1 MLKRKFFFFLIIDGL
16 PAMKTLPFTQ
26 TLIAC
31 AVSAVFIPTAAWSQS
46 STEEVALPAITVTGN
61 SILPSSVENLPGSYS
76 VMTREQIEA
85 RNPFSIIETI
95 REIPGLHVVAE
106 DVAGTHLNIGLRGL
120 NPRRSSRTLLLEDGA
135 PTVFFAPYGDP
146 SSHYSTPIERI
157 ERIEVL
163 KGSGQILYG
172 PQTMGG
178 MINFVTRPVPTD
190 GMAGSV
196 KITGGNN
203 GYYDGHFNV
212 GTGTENGGFM
222 IDALKKSGDGI
233 RAEHDFD
240 VQDIALKGQ
249 YKINRDQRITGKYS
263 NFQEDSLFS
272 ETGLTAE
279 EYLSSRYRGSFTD
292 PADAAERFTMKRHT
306 AQVIHEWD
314 LNSDMK
320 LSTQFYYSKTDR
332 ASLRSREFEL
342 EDGPPPEYGMETDYA
357 VRPRKYEFFGIE
369 PKFEIKHRSFGLQNE
384 SIFGFRYHQ
393 EDIDRKKYEGN
404 SLSDTND
411 PDERLTAKIKAL
423 SYYAQNTFFAG
434 DWTFTPGL
442 RLEDVTSIKDLY
454 ESDFND
460 SEDSLKTSKLQA
472 LPGLGF
478 TWNGLKNA
486 TVFGGVHRGF
496 APPRP
501 DRDIGNDT
509 LQRVTPELSTT
520 TEIGVRSS
528 VLQSGYVESTLFN
541 MDISDI
547 VVQSGGVFRNEGEAQ
562 HTGIEV
568 AGKINLGELA
578 GKKNNYFTS
587 VSYTNLMTA
596 KFKGSGEI
604 GGEGEDGYGSYSA
617 GNRLPYAP
625 KHTLALNLSYED
637 PQGFIGRVG
646 ITHISQQF
654 ANTDNYRGTS
664 AAGYCEDIDNAE
676 QENCGLFGEI
686 PALTLVNASMS
697 YSPKGQKVSYFISG
711 ENLSNKKYFSSRTN
725 GLQAGRGRLIFA
737 GARYSF

>member
-1 MLKRKFFFFLIIDGL
+1 MYRPCKTIIATAVLSLFSGS
-16 PAMKTLPFTQ
+16 
-26 TLIAC
+26 IA
-31 AVSAVFIPTAAWSQS
+31 AQDANNEAT
-46 STEEVALPAITVTGN
+46 LPAITVTGT

-85 RNPFSIIETI
+85 RTPFSIIETI

-178 MINFVTRPVPTD
+178 MINFVTRPVPTN
-190 GMAGSV
+190 GTAGSV

-212 GTGTENGGFM
+212 GSGTENGGFM
-222 IDALKKSGDGI
+222 VDVLKKRGDGI
-233 RAEHDFD
+233 RAEHQFD
-240 VQDIALKGQ
+240 LQDVALKGQ
-249 YKINRDQRITGKYS
+249 FKISRDQRITGKYS

-272 ETGLTAE
+272 ETGLTAT
-279 EYLSSRYRGSFTD
+279 EYLSSRYRGTFD
-292 PADAAERFTMKRHT
+292 NAADAAERFTMKRNT
-306 AQVIHEWD
+306 AQVVHEWD
-314 LNSDMK
+314 LNSDTK

-332 ASLRSREFEL
+332 SSRRSSEFEKNSAGTRY
-342 EDGPPPEYGMETDYA
+342 EMERGEEFGY
-357 VRPRKYEFFGIE
+357 RPRKYEFFGIE
-369 PKFEIKHRSFGLQNE
+369 PKLELKHSAFGLQ
-384 SIFGFRYHQ
+384 SQAVFGFRYH
-393 EDIDRKKYEGN
+393 EEKIDRKKYVGDN
-404 SLSDTND
+404 TSLYETND
-411 PDERLTAKIKAL
+411 ADERLTAKIKAL
-423 SYYAQNTFFAG
+423 SYYAQNTFFTG
-434 DWTFTPGL
+434 DWSFTPGL
-442 RLEDVTSIKDLY
+442 RLEDVTSRKNLY
-454 ESDFND
+454 INGNFDTPT
-460 SEDSLKTSKLQA
+460 SLLTTSKLQA
-472 LPGLGF
+472 LPGFGF
-478 TWNGLKNA
+478 TWNGLKNS

-501 DRDIGNDT
+501 DRDVRSDV
-509 LQRVTPELSTT
+509 LQRVNPELSTT
-520 TEIGVRSS
+520 TEIGIRSS
-528 VLQSGYVESTLFN
+528 VLQSGYIESTVFN
-541 MDISDI
+541 MAINDI
-547 VVQSGGVFRNEGEAQ
+547 VVESSSGGVFRNEGKTQ
-562 HTGIEV
+562 HTGFEV

-578 GKKNNYFTS
+578 GKKNNYYAS
-587 VSYTNLMTA
+587 VSYTNLFTA
-596 KFKGSGEI
+596 KFKNTGEV

-637 PQGFIGRVG
+637 QQGFIGRVG
-646 ITHISQQF
+646 VTHISQQF

-664 AAGYCEDIDNAE
+664 ADGYCANIGAAV
-676 QENCGLFGEI
+676 QSNCGLFGEI
-686 PALTLVNASMS
+686 PSLTLVNASMS
-697 YSPKGQKVSYFISG
+697 YSPKGQKVTYFISG
-711 ENLSNKKYFSSRTN
+711 ENLSDKKYFSSRTN
-725 GLQAGRGRLIFA
+725 GLQPGRGRMIFA

>member
-1 MLKRKFFFFLIIDGL
+1 
-16 PAMKTLPFTQ
+16 MKTLPFTQ
-26 TLIAC
+26 SLIAC
-31 AVSAVFIPTAAWSQS
+31 AVSAVFIPTAAWSQA

-178 MINFVTRPVPTD
+178 MINFVTRPVPTN

-203 GYYDGHFNV
+203 SYYDGHFNV
-212 GTGTENGGFM
+212 GSGTENGGFM
-222 IDALKKSGDGI
+222 VDVLKKRGDGI
-233 RAEHDFD
+233 RAEHEFD
-240 VQDIALKGQ
+240 VQDVALKGQ

-292 PADAAERFTMKRHT
+292 PADAAERFTMKRNT

-314 LNSDMK
+314 LNSEMK

-332 ASLRSREFEL
+332 ASLRSREFEDN
-342 EDGPPPEYGMETDYA
+342 EMERDSFAT
-357 VRPRKYEFFGIE
+357 RPRQYEFFGIE

-384 SIFGFRYHQ
+384 SIFGIRYHQ
-393 EDIDRKKYEGN
+393 ENIDRKKYEGT
-404 SLSDTND
+404 SLSDTNEAY
-411 PDERLTAKIKAL
+411 ERLTAKIKAL
-423 SYYAQNTFFAG
+423 SYFAQNTFFAG

-442 RLEDVTSIKDLY
+442 RLEDVTSRKNLY
-454 ESDFND
+454 TEGDFD
-460 SEDSLKTSKLQA
+460 SPVSTLTTDKLQA

-486 TVFGGVHRGF
+486 TVFGGIHRGF

-501 DRDIGNDT
+501 DRDVDDDI
-509 LQRVTPELSTT
+509 LQRVTPELSNT
-520 TEIGVRSS
+520 TEVGIRSS
-528 VLQSGYVESTLFN
+528 VLESGYIESTLFN

-547 VVQSGGVFRNEGEAQ
+547 VVQADGVFRNEGEAQ

-568 AGKINLGELA
+568 AGKVNLGELA
-578 GKKNNYFTS
+578 GLKNNYFTS
-587 VSYTNLMTA
+587 VSYTNLFTA
-596 KFKGSGEI
+596 KFKDTGII
-604 GGEGEDGYGSYSA
+604 GGEGEDGYGSYTA

-654 ANTDNYRGTS
+654 ANADNTLGTS
-664 AAGYCEDIDNAE
+664 AYGGDCDSSTED
-676 QENCGLFGEI
+676 CGLKGEI

-697 YSPKGQKVSYFISG
+697 YSPRGQKVSYFISG

-725 GLQAGRGRLIFA
+725 GLQPGRGRLIFA

>member
-1 MLKRKFFFFLIIDGL
+1 MYRPCKTIIATAVVSLFSGS
-16 PAMKTLPFTQ
+16 
-26 TLIAC
+26 IA
-31 AVSAVFIPTAAWSQS
+31 AQDVNKEA
-46 STEEVALPAITVTGN
+46 ALPAVTVTST
-61 SILPSSVENLPGSYS
+61 SILPSSIENLPGSYS
-76 VMTREQIEA
+76 VVTREQIEA
-85 RNPFSIIETI
+85 RAPFSIIETI

-178 MINFVTRPVPTD
+178 MINFVTRPVPTN
-190 GMAGSV
+190 GTAGSV

-212 GTGTENGGFM
+212 GSGTENGGFM
-222 IDALKKSGDGI
+222 VDVLKKRGDGI
-233 RAEHDFD
+233 RAEHQFD
-240 VQDIALKGQ
+240 LQDVALKGQ
-249 YKINRDQRITGKYS
+249 FKISRDQRITGKYS

-272 ETGLTAE
+272 ETGLTAD
-279 EYLSSRYRGSFTD
+279 EYLSSRYRGTFD
-292 PADAAERFTMKRHT
+292 NAADAAERFTMKRNT
-306 AQVIHEWD
+306 AQVVHEWD

-320 LSTQFYYSKTDR
+320 LSTQVYYSKTNR
-332 ASLRSREFEL
+332 ASRRSREFEF
-342 EDGPPPEYGMETDYA
+342 DDAANEYGKETDYA

-369 PKFEIKHRSFGLQNE
+369 PKLEVKHNAFGLQNQA
-384 SIFGFRYHQ
+384 IVGFRYHE
-393 EDIDRKKYEGN
+393 EDIDRKKYDLTGGLYGAQGEN
-404 SLSDTND
+404 
-411 PDERLTAKIKAL
+411 ERLTAKIKAL
-423 SYYAQNTFFAG
+423 SYYAQNTFFKG
-434 DWTFTPGL
+434 DWSFTPGL
-442 RLEDVTSIKDLY
+442 RLEDVTSRKVFY
-454 ESDFND
+454 EGDFSTVD
-460 SEDSLKTSKLQA
+460 SSLTTSKLQA
-472 LPGLGF
+472 LPGFGF
-478 TWNGLKNA
+478 TWNGLSTA
-486 TVFGGVHRGF
+486 TVFGGIHRGF

-501 DRDIGNDT
+501 DRDIGNST

-520 TEIGVRSS
+520 TEVGVRSS
-528 VLQSGYVESTLFN
+528 IMQSGYIETTVFN

-547 VVQSGGVFRNEGEAQ
+547 VVQSNNIFRNEGKAQ
-562 HTGIEV
+562 HTGFEV

-578 GKKNNYFTS
+578 GKKNNYYAS
-587 VSYTNLMTA
+587 VSYTNLFTA
-596 KFKGSGEI
+596 KFKNTGEV

-637 PQGFIGRVG
+637 QQGFIGRVG
-646 ITHISQQF
+646 VTHISQQF

-664 AAGYCEDIDNAE
+664 AAGYCEDIGTAE

-686 PALTLVNASMS
+686 PSLTLVNASMS
-697 YSPKGQKVSYFISG
+697 YSPKGQKVTYFISG
-711 ENLSNKKYFSSRTN
+711 ENLSDKKYFSSRTN
-725 GLQAGRGRLIFA
+725 GLQPGRGRMIFA

>member
-1 MLKRKFFFFLIIDGL
+1 MYRPCKTII
-16 PAMKTLPFTQ
+16 A
-26 TLIAC
+26 
-31 AVSAVFIPTAAWSQS
+31 SAVLSLFSGSIAAQDTN
-46 STEEVALPAITVTGN
+46 TEATLPAITVTGT

-178 MINFVTRPVPTD
+178 MINFVTRPVPTN
-190 GMAGSV
+190 GTAGTV

-212 GTGTENGGFM
+212 GSGTENGGFM
-222 IDALKKSGDGI
+222 VDVLKKRGDGI
-233 RAEHDFD
+233 RAEHQFD
-240 VQDIALKGQ
+240 LQDVALKGQ
-249 YKINRDQRITGKYS
+249 FKISRDQRITGKYS

-272 ETGLTAE
+272 ETGLTAV
-279 EYLSSRYRGSFTD
+279 EYLSSRYRGDFSAN
-292 PADAAERFTMKRHT
+292 PADAAERFTMKRNT
-306 AQVIHEWD
+306 AQVVHEWD

-332 ASLRSREFEL
+332 SSRRSREFEGNDMDL
-342 EDGPPPEYGMETDYA
+342 GGAGGYA
-357 VRPRKYEFFGIE
+357 VRPRTYEFFGIE
-369 PKFEIKHRSFGLQNE
+369 PKLELKHSAFGLQNQAV
-384 SIFGFRYHQ
+384 FGFRYH
-393 EDIDRKKYEGN
+393 EEKIDRKKYEGD
-404 SLSDTND
+404 SLYETND
-411 PDERLTAKIKAL
+411 ADERLTAKIKAL

-434 DWTFTPGL
+434 DWSFTPGL
-442 RLEDVTSIKDLY
+442 RLEDVKSRKSLY
-454 ESDFND
+454 LDRDFDTPDN
-460 SEDSLKTSKLQA
+460 SLTTSKIQA
-472 LPGLGF
+472 LPGFGF

-501 DRDIGNDT
+501 DRDVRRYV
-509 LQRVTPELSTT
+509 LQRVNPELSTT
-520 TEIGVRSS
+520 TEIGIRSS
-528 VLQSGYVESTLFN
+528 VLQSGYIESTVFN
-541 MDISDI
+541 MAINDI
-547 VVQSGGVFRNEGEAQ
+547 VVESNSGGVFRNEGKAQ
-562 HTGIEV
+562 HTGFEV
-568 AGKINLGELA
+568 SGKINFGELT
-578 GKKNNYFTS
+578 GKKNNFFAN
-587 VSYTNLMTA
+587 VSYTNLFTA
-596 KFKGSGEI
+596 KFKGTGEI
-604 GGEGEDGYGSYSA
+604 GGGGEDGYGSYTA

-625 KHTLALNLSYED
+625 KHTLAFNLSYED
-637 PQGFIGRVG
+637 QQGFIGRVG
-646 ITHISQQF
+646 VTHISQQF
-654 ANTDNYRGTS
+654 ANADNTRGTS
-664 AAGYCEDIDNAE
+664 AYGGDCDSS
-676 QENCGLFGEI
+676 ENSTDDCVLKGEI
-686 PALTLVNASMS
+686 PSLTLVNASMS
-697 YSPKGQKVSYFISG
+697 YSPKGQKVTYFISG
-711 ENLSNKKYFSSRTN
+711 ENLSDKKYFSSRTN
-725 GLQAGRGRLIFA
+725 GLQPGRGRMIFA